1 MFSAINTTDRNATE
15 LDSIKTAYPSI
26 NELPIIQKNHD
37 DIFFFAF
44 NQ

>member
-15 LDSIKTAYPSI
+15 LDSIKAAYTSI
-26 NELPIIQKNHD
+26 IELPIIQKNHD
-37 DIFFFAF
+37 DICFFAF